1 MDNESTEFAT
11 DVPEPMEVEKRG
23 YNPPPVTRVERPTPS
38 PPAPNRERVRTML
51 TDNLAE
57 WPAKLV
63 EQGIEQ
69 GREQGREQE
78 RALLCRLAAR
88 KFDDDAG
95 RRLAAVLAGADADRL
110 AEVGDLIIECGT
122 AAELFARLPGPS
134 DAAADDG
141 RS

>member
-1 MDNESTEFAT
+1 
-11 DVPEPMEVEKRG
+11 
-23 YNPPPVTRVERPTPS
+23 
-38 PPAPNRERVRTML
+38 ML

-63 EQGIEQ
+63 EQG
-69 GREQGREQE
+69 REQGREEE
-78 RALLCRLAAR
+78 RALLCRQTAR
-88 KFDDDAG
+88 KFDDAAG
-95 RRLAAVLAGADADRL
+95 RRLATVLAGADADRL

-134 DAAADDG
+134 GSAADDG

>member
-1 MDNESTEFAT
+1 
-11 DVPEPMEVEKRG
+11 
-23 YNPPPVTRVERPTPS
+23 
-38 PPAPNRERVRTML
+38 ML

-69 GREQGREQE
+69 GREEE

-88 KFDDDAG
+88 KFDAG
-95 RRLAAVLAGADADRL
+95 AGQRLAAVLAGADADRL

-122 AAELFARLPGPS
+122 AAELFARIPGPTG
-134 DAAADDG
+134 AAADDG